1 MAIPLAGGRRQWNGF
16 SNRSRSSCNSQHCAR
31 LVGWCPVGFPG
42 GASGKELNCQYRT
55 KRCGFEALGREDPL
69 EESMAPDS
77 SIFAWKLPWA
87 EEPGGLQSIG
97 LQRVRHDQNNLAHMS
112 RYKLVSSY
120 TVDLMNSVGS
130 LCGKGSALHLAQNNS
145 IRTLSTRLEGAL
157 ELMEPKLLLFWEF
170 FSSYQPST

>member
-1 MAIPLAGGRRQWNGF
+1 
-16 SNRSRSSCNSQHCAR
+16 
-31 LVGWCPVGFPG
+31 
-42 GASGKELNCQYRT
+42 
-55 KRCGFEALGREDPL
+55 
-69 EESMAPDS
+69 MAPDS

-87 EEPGGLQSIG
+87 EDPGGLQSIG

-157 ELMEPKLLLFWEF
+157 EFMEPKLLLFWEF

>member
-42 GASGKELNCQYRT
+42 GASGKELNCQCRT

-69 EESMAPDS
+69 EESMAPNS

-157 ELMEPKLLLFWEF
+157 EFMEPKLLLFWEF